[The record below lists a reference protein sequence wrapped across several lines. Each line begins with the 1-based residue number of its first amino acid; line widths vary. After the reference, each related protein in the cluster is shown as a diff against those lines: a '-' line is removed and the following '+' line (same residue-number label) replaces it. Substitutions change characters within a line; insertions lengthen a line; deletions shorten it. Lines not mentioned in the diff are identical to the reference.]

1 VTDATPEKA
10 AASEKA
16 PATESILGAVQLRHV
31 PGFQAAMLTT
41 RGAYGDLAAPFQRL
55 KSWAEQVGVL
65 PMGNVVGIFYGQPLS
80 TPADICRL
88 SLCMPISSPDAEV
101 ARGAIA
107 AGARRVTEK
116 PDAAAPSA
124 PAEGDV
130 VEVREFP
137 RHLAVVGFYR
147 GPVAGSAAAYEH
159 VTAWVRERPYLP
171 SGAPREVYLAEPGQL
186 GADVMEVEVHQPVVP
201 RGR

>member
-1 VTDATPEKA
+1 MTDATPEKTI
-10 AASEKA
+10 ASEKA
-16 PATESILGAVQLRHV
+16 PATETILGAVQLRHV

-41 RGAYGDLAAPFQRL
+41 RGAYEDLAGPFRRL
-55 KSWAEQVGVL
+55 KAWAEQVGVL
-65 PMGNVVGIFYGQPLS
+65 PTGNVVGIFYGQPPS

-88 SLCMPISSPDAEV
+88 SLCMPISGPDAEV
-101 ARGAIA
+101 ARAAIA
-107 AGARRVTEK
+107 AGARRVTED
-116 PDAAAPSA
+116 PDAPAPSA

-137 RHLAVVGFYR
+137 RHLAVVAFYR
-147 GPVAGSAAAYEH
+147 GPVAGSTAAYEH
-159 VTAWVRERPYLP
+159 VAAWVRERPYLP
-171 SGAPREVYLAEPGQL
+171 SGAPRELYLAEPGQL